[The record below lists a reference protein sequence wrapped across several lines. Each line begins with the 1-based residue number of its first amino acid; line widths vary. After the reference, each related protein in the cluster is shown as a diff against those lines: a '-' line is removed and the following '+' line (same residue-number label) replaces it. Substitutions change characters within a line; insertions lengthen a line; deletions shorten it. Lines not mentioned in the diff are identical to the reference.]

1 MIRKSLAVLICAV
14 MLAPAI
20 ASAQDAKAFLGDWVL
35 TVEGRRGPQERPLT
49 IKDTDGKLSAV
60 LGGGR
65 GGDVTITDVT
75 VKGSD
80 ATLKWSQDMQGT
92 AVPVV
97 MTLTLK
103 DGTLT
108 VKQDIAGGQFTAVG
122 HRQEKGLTL
131 VIPTA
136 QMRFDIGGRYE
147 QVRRVSSIV
156 QDRLEDAEPAVGIRR
171 QSRQILQSQAPLT
184 IDLRIDQPRREI
196 AAAPGVGARTHRP
209 LISAGPRPS
218 TA

>member
-49 IKDTDGKLSAV
+49 IKETDGKLSAV

-92 AVPVV
+92 SVPVV
-97 MTLTLK
+97 MTLTIK
-103 DGTLT
+103 DGALT
-108 VKQDIAGGQFTAVG
+108 VKQDIAGGQFTQSG
-122 HRQEKGLTL
+122 TGKKKG
-131 VIPTA
+131 
-136 QMRFDIGGRYE
+136 
-147 QVRRVSSIV
+147 
-156 QDRLEDAEPAVGIRR
+156 
-171 QSRQILQSQAPLT
+171 
-184 IDLRIDQPRREI
+184 
-196 AAAPGVGARTHRP
+196 
-209 LISAGPRPS
+209 
-218 TA
+218 

>member
-49 IKDTDGKLSAV
+49 IKETDGKLSAV

-80 ATLKWSQDMQGT
+80 ATLKWTQDMQGNS
-92 AVPVV
+92 VPIV
-97 MTLTLK
+97 MTLTMK
-103 DGTLT
+103 DGALT
-108 VKQDIAGGQFTAVG
+108 VKQDIAGGQMTQSG
-122 HRQEKGLTL
+122 TGKKKG
-131 VIPTA
+131 
-136 QMRFDIGGRYE
+136 
-147 QVRRVSSIV
+147 
-156 QDRLEDAEPAVGIRR
+156 
-171 QSRQILQSQAPLT
+171 
-184 IDLRIDQPRREI
+184 
-196 AAAPGVGARTHRP
+196 
-209 LISAGPRPS
+209 
-218 TA
+218 

>member
-49 IKDTDGKLSAV
+49 IKETDGKLSAV

-80 ATLKWSQDMQGT
+80 ATLKWSQDMQGNT
-92 AVPVV
+92 IPVV

-108 VKQDIAGGQFTAVG
+108 VKQDMAGGQFTQNG
-122 HRQEKGLTL
+122 TGKKKG
-131 VIPTA
+131 
-136 QMRFDIGGRYE
+136 
-147 QVRRVSSIV
+147 
-156 QDRLEDAEPAVGIRR
+156 
-171 QSRQILQSQAPLT
+171 
-184 IDLRIDQPRREI
+184 
-196 AAAPGVGARTHRP
+196 
-209 LISAGPRPS
+209 
-218 TA
+218 